1 MSLHIQYISDIHLE
15 FCDYFNIKSQAP
27 NLALCGDIGL
37 PETQAY
43 QDFISQVSRK
53 FKNVFIIF
61 GNHEYY
67 NKYNLKLSM
76 IEKRKYTLFFPENVH
91 FLEQSCVY
99 LNVNTNKVYKTY
111 NENCIKIIGSTL
123 WTNISIESSLKMNDY
138 KFIYTKK
145 DKLINRRDVIQLY
158 NKSKNYII
166 KEIKKEPHIKC
177 ILLTHHGS
185 HPIFFGNNRNADLIS
200 AYVNEIPELYKQTNL
215 IACISGHSH
224 YSISEKISFEKYSIY
239 FLSNQYGY
247 PCENNELT
255 KFENNKVF
263 NYLIN

>member
-15 FCDYFNIKSQAP
+15 FCDYFNIISHAP

-43 QDFISQVSRK
+43 QDFILQVSRK
-53 FKNVFIIF
+53 FKNVFVIF

-67 NKYNLKLSM
+67 NKYNFKLTMSQ
-76 IEKRKYTLFFPENVH
+76 KKKYTLFFPENVY
-91 FLEQSCVY
+91 FLEQNYVY
-99 LNVNTNKVYKTY
+99 LDVNTNQVYKTCK
-111 NENCIKIIGSTL
+111 ENCVKIIGSTL

-138 KFIYTKK
+138 RFIYTKK
-145 DKLINRRDVIQLY
+145 DTLIKRKDVIQLY

-177 ILLTHHGS
+177 ILLTHHGT
-185 HPIFFGNNRNADLIS
+185 HPIFFGKNRNDDVMS
-200 AYVNEIPELYKQTNL
+200 AYVNDIPELYVQTNL

-224 YSISEKISFEKYSIY
+224 YSISEKISFGRHSIY

-247 PCENNELT
+247 PYENNNLT

-263 NYLIN
+263 NYHVD